1 MAALCIPASTT
12 RPPASIIVVMQRL
25 HEDDL
30 AGYLMEQ
37 EGREILRLPAISE
50 VDELIPIGYGRSL
63 VETVA

>member
-1 MAALCIPASTT
+1 MAARCIPASTN
-12 RPPASIIVVMQRL
+12 RPPATIVFVMQRL

-37 EGREILRLPAISE
+37 EGWGIHSLPAISE